1 MNLMLSRGCLFA
13 FNMALLILQAG
24 AQSITQPNLPEHG
37 FSFIYGVTNV
47 QPQGFDWSS
56 VSSLQNVNFDFVPA
70 DITAHAE
77 AYPNADFS
85 QQVVVPTGGLN
96 ENFYEYNPDYFGFW
110 GGVDGATGVQVVHP
124 EPVEYL
130 SYPMGVGDVH
140 FDSLT
145 FEFLVNGL
153 SYTRDLQVHME
164 GADIGTLQLPNGL
177 SFQNTL
183 RVMAVT
189 QVHDSTVIS
198 STHLLTSGHQY
209 WTQDMPLPVAQT
221 YTLTQVVDGDSS
233 VVLSGAEFVV
243 DATANFDLP
252 VASAFH
258 AFPSPAKNSLTV
270 SGSVGSWVR
279 VLDLQGRTLQRR
291 QLLSERELWDVSSWP
306 AGMHVLNVEGTRNNR
321 RVLITH

>member
-1 MNLMLSRGCLFA
+1 MILMLSRGCLVA

-70 DITAHAE
+70 DSTAHAE

-110 GGVDGATGVQVVHP
+110 GGVDGATGAQVVHP

-130 SYPMGVGDVH
+130 PYPMEVGDVH
-140 FDSLT
+140 QDTLVFDFMML
-145 FEFLVNGL
+145 GL
-153 SYTRDLQVHME
+153 AYVRHYSVDME
-164 GADIGTLQLPNGL
+164 AVEVGTLTLPGGQM
-177 SFQNTL
+177 FENTM
-183 RVMAVT
+183 RIQANV
-189 QVHDSTVIS
+189 TVIDS
-198 STHLLTSGHQY
+198 SVASSGSILTEGSQY
-209 WTQDMPLPVAQT
+209 WAPDMPLPVAQT
-221 YTLTQVVDGDSS
+221 YTYTQVIDGDSS
-233 VVLSGAEFVV
+233 VIFSGAEFLV
-243 DATANFDLP
+243 DAAAGFDLP
-252 VASAFH
+252 VAASLEAY
-258 AFPSPAKNSLTV
+258 PSPAKHTLNV
-270 SGSVGSWVR
+270 VAKAGSWVR
-279 VLDLQGRTLQRR
+279 VHNLQGQTVERR
-291 QLLSERELWDVSSWP
+291 QLTSDRETWDVSTWP
-306 AGMHVLNVEGTRNNR
+306 AGLHFLQVEGSSTTR